1 MVNPLRP
8 GWSPLSLSTTAQ
20 TGVRTQT
27 GNTDSRAEAMAKF
40 RASLAQARALS
51 GDSLPAPQATPAQ
64 PHSKAPAQIPAQTP
78 AVTVQK
84 TSDIAKTPEAS
95 EPKILKMDTPVAV
108 STETPKKLLPPGS
121 LLDIRV

>member
-27 GNTDSRAEAMAKF
+27 GNADSRAEAMAQF

-51 GDSLPAPQATPAQ
+51 GDNLPAQSAPKVTAQ
-64 PHSKAPAQIPAQTP
+64 KAPEKAPDTI
-78 AVTVQK
+78 K
-84 TSDIAKTPEAS
+84 TSEAS
-95 EPKILKMDTPVAV
+95 EPKIYKMDEPVAV
-108 STETPKKLLPPGS
+108 STETPKRLLPPGS
-121 LLDIRV
+121 LLDIKI